1 MTAIAIDY
9 GAVRIGVAREI
20 AGTGMVAPLATV
32 PPAEFESKLNEWI
45 AEYGITEVYVGLPKS
60 LSGAA
65 GKQATVV
72 SVWAS
77 ELAKKYSSLNWY
89 WVDER
94 LTSVIAGRELSG
106 MGKSTKEQR
115 KIVDAY
121 AAMLILEQAIL
132 QRDNE
137 GVASAEIIE

>member
-32 PPAEFESKLNEWI
+32 SPVEFESRLSDWI
-45 AEYGITEVYVGLPKS
+45 AEFGITEVYVGLPTS

-65 GKQATVV
+65 GKQANAV
-72 SVWAS
+72 SDWAK
-77 ELAKKYSSLNWY
+77 EIAKKYSSLTWY

-106 MGKSTKEQR
+106 MGKSTKAQR

-121 AAMLILEQAIL
+121 AAMLILEQAIAM
-132 QRDNE
+132 RDNK
-137 GVASAEIIE
+137 GVASAEVIE